1 MESDTGKERHP
12 HSLTLY
18 PGGSW
23 EQGRNHPVLEAALT
37 DSPDVPIGLALGVP
51 GVGEWAGVNGRPRC
65 FLRTSSP
72 HTRAHT
78 RTLVWQEDGGGGG
91 GGIVCVGRLWGRGL
105 LQTQGWKVE
114 GRGEL
119 RGRDSQESGL
129 SPCST

>member
-1 MESDTGKERHP
+1 MLPQNFLSTHP
-12 HSLTLY
+12 
-18 PGGSW
+18 
-23 EQGRNHPVLEAALT
+23 R
-37 DSPDVPIGLALGVP
+37 
-51 GVGEWAGVNGRPRC
+51 
-65 FLRTSSP
+65 P
-72 HTRAHT
+72 HTYTCVA
-78 RTLVWQEDGGGGG
+78 GGRGWWWG